1 MLAVGKA
8 IRTLRARKGVS
19 QKELAERAEITP
31 SFLSLVEGDRRDAS
45 IKVIERIAAALD
57 VSPEVLIW
65 EAVELPVSLNEKDRR
80 MCELAKVIVR
90 GVYEN
95 ATRAADDPTPA

>member
-45 IKVIERIAAALD
+45 IKVIERIASALD
-57 VSPEVLIW
+57 VSSEVLIW
-65 EAVELPVSLNEKDRR
+65 EAVELPADLSEKDRR
-80 MCELAKVIVR
+80 MCELAKIIVR

>member
-8 IRTLRARKGVS
+8 IRTLRARKGIS

-65 EAVELPVSLNEKDRR
+65 EAVELPGSLNEKDRR
-80 MCELAKVIVR
+80 MCELANIIVR

-95 ATRAADDPTPA
+95 ATGPGNVSTPA